1 MLPDLLN
8 LSPDVL
14 QRILSGVETA
24 NLLQMCSQVRVVAEL
39 AESPFVW
46 KNKMVAVR
54 TARDAQLIVSQPALH
69 RHIRHLDL
77 SNSYL
82 EETLMYSLIDSC
94 VRLESL
100 QLKCL
105 ETQVGDEFIERVVQL
120 HGQTLRSLS
129 LDRSYHLTNLSIE
142 AISAHCRKLEHLN
155 LYACMFSNAAI
166 MEMAQSNMPSTL
178 RSLNIGRCH
187 LINIS
192 QIRIELTRFTHL
204 HSLNLSY
211 NDSVEPVQLC
221 ELVKRL
227 PSLRSLDITD
237 CVEICKKDVNIVQ
250 RLRPSLQVTHSS
262 KLDDYSPAS
271 IRSYLLSLEA
281 AVIIS

>member
-1 MLPDLLN
+1 MSNLLD
-8 LSPDVL
+8 LSPDII
-14 QRILSGVETA
+14 QRILVSVKTI
-24 NLLQMCSQVRVVAEL
+24 NLLQMASQSSIIAEL
-39 AESPFVW
+39 TNSSSVW
-46 KNKMVAVR
+46 RNKMVTVKS
-54 TARDAQLIVSQPALH
+54 AREAILILSQPNLH

-82 EETLMYSLIDSC
+82 EELLMHNLIDSC
-94 VRLESL
+94 VELHSL

-105 ETQVGDEFIERVVQL
+105 ETQIGDEFIERVTQR
-120 HGQTLRSLS
+120 HGQTLKSLS
-129 LDRSYHLTNLSIE
+129 LDRSYHLTNFTIE
-142 AISAHCRKLEHLN
+142 AISAHCCILERLD

-166 MEMAQSNMPSTL
+166 LELARSNLVASL
-178 RSLNIGRCH
+178 RHLNIGRCH

-192 QIRIELTRFTHL
+192 KIRIELTRFTQL
-204 HSLNLSY
+204 QILNISY

-227 PSLRSLDITD
+227 PRLRSLDVTD
-237 CVEICKKDVNIVQ
+237 CVEICRKDVAIVQ
-250 RLRPSLQVTHSS
+250 RLRSNVQVMHSS

-281 AVIIS
+281 AVIRS